1 VTSVPPIESIEGRGL
16 PLRGNDIDTDRIIPA
31 RHPRAITFEGLGR
44 YVFEDERAAADGRH
58 PFDDDRFQAAKVLVV
73 NRNFGSGS
81 SREHAPQALHR
92 WGIDAIVGES
102 FAEIFYA
109 NCAAIGVPCLTL
121 DPQQIESLQSLLE
134 EAPETQ
140 LRIDLAGRRI
150 EAGDAAFSA
159 GLPEG
164 ERHSFLS
171 GQWDAL
177 GLLLD
182 NPDAVEQTRRRLP
195 YLSGFT
201 TE

>member
-1 VTSVPPIESIEGRGL
+1 MMPVPPIESIEGGGL

-31 RHPRAITFEGLGR
+31 RYLRAITFEGLGR

-58 PFDDDRFQAAKVLVV
+58 PFDEARFQAAKVLVV

-134 EAPETQ
+134 EAPETR
-140 LRIDLAGRRI
+140 LRIDVPGRRI
-150 EAGDAAFSA
+150 EAGEAAFAA

-164 ERHSFLS
+164 ERHSFLT

-182 NPDAVEQTRRRLP
+182 NPDAVEQTRRQLP

>member
-1 VTSVPPIESIEGRGL
+1 MTSVPPIESIEGGGL

-31 RHPRAITFEGLGR
+31 RHLRAITFEGLGR

-134 EAPETQ
+134 EAPETR
-140 LRIDLAGRRI
+140 LRIDVAGRRI
-150 EAGDAAFSA
+150 EAGEAAFA
-159 GLPEG
+159 AELPEG
-164 ERHSFLS
+164 ERHSFLT

-177 GLLLD
+177 GLLLV
-182 NPDAVEQTRRRLP
+182 NPDAVEQTRRHLP